1 MSTLIESSSSN
12 MLYSV
17 EQIQDIIFRGEM
29 FALPE
34 SILSLLKKVESQLEI
49 VEYPTTVE
57 HTAPTAPFQ
66 PRHKHH
72 SGTSEKGERPSGHG
86 ASGGGYRNKFDIPSN
101 HHNHKQ
107 KSNHNHHN
115 NNPIEHSNKKETTRR
130 EITDDDWESMR
141 SFKTTKIE
149 TKTGIEKRVN
159 DLRVL
164 LNKISAATYDKQRDA
179 ILAAFREYFGNEEA
193 DVVTEE
199 NTARLSKAVFDIA
212 STNKFYAE
220 LYANLFQELVRE
232 FDVFKQLLAKFV
244 ETFCQTSTQ
253 NIVYIDPDVDY
264 DGYCAYTKQ
273 SDIRKSTATFI
284 VCCLMRGLVE
294 LDDVMDIVVEFIES
308 VLKMKDET
316 GKTKEVEE
324 ITELVFIM
332 VCAMHETAKAETKW
346 EEQVMQEVE
355 RLSKMKAKDYASLSN
370 RAVFKFMDLMDKL

>member
-1 MSTLIESSSSN
+1 

-29 FALPE
+29 YSLPE

-49 VEYPTTVE
+49 VEYPATPE
-57 HTAPTAPFQ
+57 HTVSTAPFQ
-66 PRHKHH
+66 PRNKHH
-72 SGTSEKGERPSGHG
+72 PGTSEKGEKSGHS
-86 ASGGGYRNKFDIPSN
+86 ASGGGYRNKFDIPNSHHNGHNNNKHKSN
-101 HHNHKQ
+101 HHN
-107 KSNHNHHN
+107 NH
-115 NNPIEHSNKKETTRR
+115 PIEHSTKKDPRR
-130 EITDDDWESMR
+130 EITDGDWESMR

-179 ILAAFREYFGNEEA
+179 ILAAFREYFGNEDA

-199 NTARLSKAVFDIA
+199 NTVRLSKAVFDIA

-284 VCCLMRGLVE
+284 VCCLMRGLAE
-294 LDDVMDIVVEFIES
+294 LNDVIDIVVEFIES

-332 VCAMHETAKAETKW
+332 VCAMNETAKTETKW